1 VNSFWQGTVTGI
13 VILIAVLV
21 DRITKARR

>member
-13 VILIAVLV
+13 VILIAVLL